1 MAPALAKRDEEE
13 LNLSEQAY
21 LKIKHKILQNIYPG
35 GFQVLEDTLSEDLGM
50 SRTPLKEALVR
61 LANEGLIEILPRRG
75 MRILPLTASD
85 IAEIYEVLSPL
96 ELLAARLLAE
106 RQNNIDSVK
115 ALQAEVDQ
123 MKRALTADDLDAWAA
138 ADERFHRTLVDETGN
153 TRLATAAKNL
163 LDQSQRFRMFTLRL
177 REKPVRST
185 RNHES
190 LVTSIRKH
198 DATKAVSEHAVHRA
212 NWHEY
217 MTELMK
223 KFGIRHI

>member
-1 MAPALAKRDEEE
+1 MVPALARRAEEE

-61 LANEGLIEILPRRG
+61 LVNDGLIEILPRRG
-75 MRILPLTASD
+75 MRVLPLTARD

-106 RQNNIDSVK
+106 RKDNNASVK

-123 MKRALTADDLDAWAA
+123 MKRALAADDLDVWAV
-138 ADERFHRTLVDETGN
+138 ADERFHRALVDETGN
-153 TRLATAAKNL
+153 TRLAASARNL

-177 REKPVRST
+177 RVKPVRST
-185 RNHES
+185 RNHEA
-190 LVTSIRKH
+190 LVASIRKH
-198 DATKAVSEHAVHRA
+198 DAEKAVSDHAAHRA